1 MRKKGNNKKT
11 AGSMNRVMNEVTKI
25 MKGRKGLVMRDP
37 DTGNPVWTNQ
47 FLDQVKEDWREHLG
61 SVYLGEMAYQQIR
74 DVDIP
79 SREMWAWVVALT
91 RMIER
96 VNVVREYIKIELP
109 DEAETWDIED
119 GENLSWA
126 PILGAMTIRDP
137 EGNTVPI
144 PTTEVKETFFDGTKL
159 QEPFY
164 RYILG
169 YGDPIVEASD
179 SFLPIRDEIEGMI
192 RLETEVEAVEDLL
205 LDLCSYTDHYIY
217 FYLAP
222 RISRPELFPTEDLT
236 NNHAIVGAFAWAFFD
251 VPELDKLQQLSIE
264 DSKAA

>member
-1 MRKKGNNKKT
+1 MKNHENKNKA
-11 AGSMNRVMNEVTKI
+11 AGSMNRVMNETTKI
-25 MKGRKGLVMRDP
+25 LKGRKGLVKRDP

-47 FLDQVKEDWREHLG
+47 FLDQLKVDWEKLG
-61 SVYLGEMAYQQIR
+61 SVYLGELAYQQIR

-79 SREMWAWVVALT
+79 SGEMWTWVAALT

-96 VNVVREYIKIELP
+96 VVVVGEYIKIELP
-109 DEAETWDIED
+109 EVAATWEEED
-119 GENLSWA
+119 FL
-126 PILGAMTIRDP
+126 PQIVDTMQIRDH

-144 PTTEVKETFFDGTKL
+144 PTTEEKETFFDGTKL
-159 QEPFY
+159 QEPFF

-169 YGDPIVEASD
+169 YGDPIVEMSD

-192 RLETEVEAVEDLL
+192 RLETEVEAVGDLL
-205 LDLCSYTDHYIY
+205 WDLAMYTDRYIY

-222 RISRPELFPTEDLT
+222 RISRPELFPNDDLEK
-236 NNHAIVGAFAWAFFD
+236 NHQMVASFGWVFFD
-251 VPELDKLQQLSIE
+251 VPELKKLRQLSIEE